1 VVQPF
6 DYSIRS
12 TAQGPLQALSQGMQL
27 GQQFAQIA
35 EQRETQRLR
44 QQMEQEKLRQ
54 AQEAAAAEQAARG
67 VYFSDPNPTNALRW
81 QATLTADM
89 AKALNPGIETLSRDQ
104 LTTLNTNG
112 LRDYALLTSGRAD
125 MVMSDLQAQ
134 ARARREANDEP
145 GARRLE
151 DVAEVVRVSPQ
162 AVASTLLAQVA
173 SRPGGAELVAKFNEA
188 RKLNLEQRENF
199 ETLTAQQATNL
210 GLPSGNTYQR
220 NKETGKI
227 EVLTQGGERF
237 DLLSQAEASSL
248 GLPKDGVYQRSTT
261 TGKVSAIGAPTTQIN
276 LPAEGGKAALKEL
289 DLPRAQQFT
298 SGAASARAF
307 ANDAKVI
314 ADLLKNTGGGDIVK
328 LSTALMSRLGIQT
341 DTVAAVDLAN
351 SLSVRGATQI
361 RPPGSGSTSDTEFR
375 AYLTAFPSLQNSAR
389 GREIMAKYGDAIAKR
404 SAKLADHARK
414 LIREDRF
421 SEEEMA
427 DFDDNLGPVLQ
438 KDFWDLVRP
447 SDRAGAAQ
455 PPPPI
460 AAPAPARG
468 ATAPAPT
475 AAPSPISAPQVAPQA
490 APPVVRQTA
499 APSFAPLPPAPPS
512 PPPAPLPGGRTQVG
526 SVPSPVPAQR
536 EAPPNVGVVMPE
548 RGTTRFQVTAPN
560 GATYYFPTRA
570 AAEEFK
576 RRGGF

>member
-1 VVQPF
+1 MVQPF
-6 DYSIRS
+6 DYSLRGS
-12 TAQGPLQALSQGMQL
+12 AQGPLQALSQGVQL

-35 EQRETQRLR
+35 AT
-44 QQMEQEKLRQ
+44 
-54 AQEAAAAEQAARG
+54 QEAARLKEQERLAAEQKAREAQAIEQEARNA
-67 VYFSDPNPTNALRW
+67 YFSDPTPTMALRW
-81 QATLTADM
+81 QATLSPEM
-89 AKALNPGIETLSRDQ
+89 AKALNPGIETMGREQ
-104 LTTLNTNG
+104 ITNLNTNG
-112 LRDYALLTSGRAD
+112 LRDYALLTSGRTD
-125 MVMSDLQAQ
+125 QVVSDIQNR
-134 ARARREANDEP
+134 ARARRDAGDEP

-151 DVAEVVRVSPQ
+151 DAAEMVRVNPGG
-162 AVASTLLAQVA
+162 VATTLLAQVS
-173 SRPGGAELVAKFNEA
+173 SRPGGPELITKFNEA
-188 RKLNLEQRENF
+188 RKLNLEQREGF

-237 DLLSQAEASSL
+237 DLINQAEASSL

-414 LIREDRF
+414 LIREDKF

-427 DFDDNLGPVLQ
+427 NFDDKLGPVLQ
-438 KDFWDLVRP
+438 QDFWDLVRP
-447 SDRAGAAQ
+447 SDRAGAVQ
-455 PPPPI
+455 PPP
-460 AAPAPARG
+460 AT
-468 ATAPAPT
+468 TAPVRREVTTALPT
-475 AAPSPISAPQVAPQA
+475 
-490 APPVVRQTA
+490 
-499 APSFAPLPPAPPS
+499 PADQN
-512 PPPAPLPGGRTQVG
+512 APLPGGRTQVG
-526 SVPSPVPAQR
+526 TAPASPPRAAPA
-536 EAPPNVGVVMPE
+536 NVGVVMPE

-560 GATYYFPTRA
+560 GATYFFPSQT

>member
-1 VVQPF
+1 MVQPF

-35 EQRETQRLR
+35 EQREAQRLR

-89 AKALNPGIETLSRDQ
+89 AKALNPGIEALSRDQ

-112 LRDYALLTSGRAD
+112 LRDYALLTSGRSD

-173 SRPGGAELVAKFNEA
+173 SRPGGADLITKFNEA
-188 RKLNLEQRENF
+188 RKGAPELTIKELEAKFKPEMLASELQ
-199 ETLTAQQATNL
+199 
-210 GLPSGNTYQR
+210 
-220 NKETGKI
+220 
-227 EVLTQGGERF
+227 LTQSQIEQAKAARAASEAAAKKSGEEAAAAKARAEQMAAGVIEPEKRPELEAKLRGEYNNQTKNFGEVKAAYGRVLASEETAAGDLALIFSYMKMLDPGSVVREGEFATAEQAAGIPDRIRNIYNKLLTGERLNPDQRKMF
-237 DLLSQAEASSL
+237 ASQAKSLYDQSRQQEALVRSGVERIARGY
-248 GLPKDGVYQRSTT
+248 GLNVGNIFYEAAETTPTAPARSP
-261 TGKVSAIGAPTTQIN
+261 SAPT
-276 LPAEGGKAALKEL
+276 PAPA
-289 DLPRAQQFT
+289 P
-298 SGAASARAF
+298 
-307 ANDAKVI
+307 
-314 ADLLKNTGGGDIVK
+314 
-328 LSTALMSRLGIQT
+328 
-341 DTVAAVDLAN
+341 
-351 SLSVRGATQI
+351 
-361 RPPGSGSTSDTEFR
+361 
-375 AYLTAFPSLQNSAR
+375 
-389 GREIMAKYGDAIAKR
+389 
-404 SAKLADHARK
+404 
-414 LIREDRF
+414 
-421 SEEEMA
+421 
-427 DFDDNLGPVLQ
+427 
-438 KDFWDLVRP
+438 
-447 SDRAGAAQ
+447 
-455 PPPPI
+455 
-460 AAPAPARG
+460 APAPARG

-475 AAPSPISAPQVAPQA
+475 AAPSPISTPQAAPQA
-490 APPVVRQTA
+490 APPVVRQAA

>member
-27 GQQFAQIA
+27 GQRFAQIA
-35 EQRETQRLR
+35 AT
-44 QQMEQEKLRQ
+44 
-54 AQEAAAAEQAARG
+54 QEAARLKEQERLAAEQKAREAQAIEQEARNA
-67 VYFSDPNPTNALRW
+67 YFSDPTPTMALRW
-81 QATLTADM
+81 QATLSPEM
-89 AKALNPGIETLSRDQ
+89 AKALNPGIETMGREQ
-104 LTTLNTNG
+104 ITNLNTNG

-125 MVMSDLQAQ
+125 QVVSDIQNR
-134 ARARREANDEP
+134 ARARRDAGDEP

-151 DVAEVVRVSPQ
+151 DAAEMVRVNPDG
-162 AVASTLLAQVA
+162 VATTLLAQVS
-173 SRPGGAELVAKFNEA
+173 SRPGGPELITRFNEA
-188 RKLNLEQRENF
+188 RKLNLEQREGF

-220 NKETGKI
+220 NKQTGKI

-237 DLLSQAEASSL
+237 DLLSQTEASSL

-414 LIREDRF
+414 LIREDKF

-427 DFDDNLGPVLQ
+427 NFDDKLGPVLQ
-438 KDFWDLVRP
+438 QDFWDLVRP
-447 SDRAGAAQ
+447 SDRAGAVQ
-455 PPPPI
+455 PPP
-460 AAPAPARG
+460 AT
-468 ATAPAPT
+468 TAPVRREVTTALPT
-475 AAPSPISAPQVAPQA
+475 
-490 APPVVRQTA
+490 
-499 APSFAPLPPAPPS
+499 PADQN
-512 PPPAPLPGGRTQVG
+512 APLPGGRTQVG
-526 SVPSPVPAQR
+526 TAPASPPRAAPA
-536 EAPPNVGVVMPE
+536 NVGVVMPE

-560 GATYYFPTRA
+560 GATYFFPSQT